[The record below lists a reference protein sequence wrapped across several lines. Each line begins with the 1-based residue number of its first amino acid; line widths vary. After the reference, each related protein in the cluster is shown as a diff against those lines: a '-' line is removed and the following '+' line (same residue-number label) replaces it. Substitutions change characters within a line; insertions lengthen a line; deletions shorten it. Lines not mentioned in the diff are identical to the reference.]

1 MKKEGLKDA
10 SLRSDNL
17 RSFMGKYG
25 IGVVMLMMLV
35 LISILQPKFLSVGN
49 FSNILTQ
56 ISINSLIAYGM
67 CLAITTGG
75 IDLTVGAQ
83 LALVSCVTG
92 WAMVDQGWGVFPAVA
107 LGVCL
112 TTITGFVSGLLIAKF
127 QMFPFVVTLS
137 MQLVVRS
144 LAQIISSGKGK
155 SMTDVAFK
163 AIYNAKLFDLIPMP
177 IIYLVACVA
186 IMYVLMHWTKLG
198 RYIYSVGGNEKA
210 AIASGV
216 NVFWVKVIVYTI
228 SGFLAGCA
236 GVLFTAKTG
245 SAQSN
250 IGVGYETDAI
260 AACVLGGT
268 SFTGGESTAIGVLL
282 GAVIIGCIYNG
293 MNFLGINSYYQS
305 LTKGTII
312 ILAVLLNMAMGKKN
326 R

>member
-1 MKKEGLKDA
+1 MRNTVKDA
-10 SLRSDNL
+10 ATRSDNM
-17 RSFMGKYG
+17 RAFMGKYG
-25 IGVVMLMMLV
+25 IGIVMFLMV
-35 LISILQPKFLSVGN
+35 ILISILQPRFMTVGN
-49 FSNILTQ
+49 FTNILTQ
-56 ISINSLIAYGM
+56 ISINTLIAYGM
-67 CLAITTGG
+67 CLCITTGG

-92 WAMVDQGWGVFPAVA
+92 WAMVDKSMGVLPAV
-107 LGVCL
+107 LIGVGLC
-112 TTITGFVSGLLIAKF
+112 TVIGFFNGVLIAKF
-127 QMFPFVVTLS
+127 NMFPFVVTLS

-144 LAQIISSGKGK
+144 LAQIISGGKGK
-155 SMTDVAFK
+155 SMTDVVFK
-163 AIYNAKLFDLIPMP
+163 GIYNGKLFDAIPLP
-177 IIYLVACVA
+177 IVYLVLCVA
-186 IMYVLMHWTKLG
+186 IMYVLMHWTKMG
-198 RYIYSVGGNEKA
+198 RYIYAVGGNEKA

-216 NVFWVKVIVYTI
+216 NVFWVKVFVYTV
-228 SGFLAGCA
+228 SGLMAGCA

-268 SFTGGESTAIGVLL
+268 SFTGGESTAMGVLI

-305 LTKGTII
+305 LTKGAII
-312 ILAVLLNMAMGKKN
+312 IMAVLLNMAMNKKT